1 MKNHDDCSSEMND
14 ANERD
19 EIQTLFSYLFS
30 IQWIPL
36 TDGSGSVPEPGL
48 QVHSLLQVLLAAAV
62 NSGAIP
68 PGVAAGRRPIKR
80 VDGWVLR

>member
-1 MKNHDDCSSEMND
+1 MMIAPRRRND

-36 TDGSGSVPEPGL
+36 TDGPGSVPEPGL
-48 QVHSLLQVLLAAAV
+48 QVQVLLAAAV
-62 NSGAIP
+62 NSGPIP
-68 PGVAAGRRPIKR
+68 PGVAAGRRPIER
-80 VDGWVLR
+80 VDGWTPR